1 MGSAGLIPPSRY
13 GFFLSPRSK
22 ISGTVSGLISEP
34 FFTAEAID
42 LEERV
47 AREIRIVVIRDMNLG
62 VLNDY
67 VLVWQSHASC
77 ANRARL
83 RTYCHPFLPGE
94 LKRKKPALQKQ
105 QAFHH
110 NVYVIL
116 LSDAVAKHRSILRLN
131 PKRDPLKPCVYV
143 GMTGIPVD
151 HRFENHKNGYK
162 SAWVVRKYGVRLM
175 PELYEHLNPMPFEAA
190 VQMESELAEDLRV
203 AGYTVT
209 GGH

>member
-1 MGSAGLIPPSRY
+1 VNLRDFGQPWIPTGER
-13 GFFLSPRSK
+13 
-22 ISGTVSGLISEP
+22 SGLLTH
-34 FFTAEAID
+34 TA
-42 LEERV
+42 
-47 AREIRIVVIRDMNLG
+47 
-62 VLNDY
+62 
-67 VLVWQSHASC
+67 
-77 ANRARL
+77 
-83 RTYCHPFLPGE
+83 
-94 LKRKKPALQKQ
+94 KKSRRFPTEQT
-105 QAFHH
+105 FHH

-116 LSDAVAKHRSILRLN
+116 LSDAVAKHPSILRLN

-162 SAWVVRKYGVRLM
+162 SAWVVRKYGMRLM

-190 VQMESELAEDLRV
+190 VQMELELAEELRA

>member
-1 MGSAGLIPPSRY
+1 MPEVQKRCIPKMLTLLNVR
-13 GFFLSPRSK
+13 PR
-22 ISGTVSGLISEP
+22 LRQE
-34 FFTAEAID
+34 
-42 LEERV
+42 
-47 AREIRIVVIRDMNLG
+47 
-62 VLNDY
+62 
-67 VLVWQSHASC
+67 SC
-77 ANRARL
+77 AKRANL
-83 RTYCHPFLPGE
+83 RICPHHLFLCG
-94 LKRKKPALQKQ
+94 LKRKIRRLQKKQ
-105 QAFHH
+105 TFHH

-116 LSDAVAKHRSILRLN
+116 LRDAVAKHRSILRLN

-151 HRFENHKNGYK
+151 HRFENHKYGYK

-190 VQMESELAEDLRV
+190 VQMELELAEDLRA

>member
-1 MGSAGLIPPSRY
+1 M
-13 GFFLSPRSK
+13 RSK
-22 ISGTVSGLISEP
+22 DVEG
-34 FFTAEAID
+34 
-42 LEERV
+42 
-47 AREIRIVVIRDMNLG
+47 LG
-62 VLNDY
+62 VRTKR
-67 VLVWQSHASC
+67 
-77 ANRARL
+77 RAPHKAQ
-83 RTYCHPFLPGE
+83 T
-94 LKRKKPALQKQ
+94 
-105 QAFHH
+105 FHH

-116 LSDAVAKHRSILRLN
+116 LRDNVAKHPSILRLN

-151 HRFENHKNGYK
+151 HRFQNHKNGYK

-190 VQMESELAEDLRV
+190 VQMELELAEDLRT